1 MSDAIFKE
9 SAKIKEQLF
18 NKLTQVKSM
27 LRDSSEIL
35 NEEIIEDLEDLKVS
49 LEEAIEGENKLEM
62 LGSLNIAAKETINE
76 ASKLINQE
84 AAKLIK

>member
-1 MSDAIFKE
+1 
-9 SAKIKEQLF
+9 
-18 NKLTQVKSM
+18 M

-35 NEEIIEDLEDLKVS
+35 DDVIIDDLNDLKDS
-49 LEEAIEGENKLEM
+49 IEEAIEGENKLEM

>member
-1 MSDAIFKE
+1 
-9 SAKIKEQLF
+9 
-18 NKLTQVKSM
+18 M
-27 LRDSSEIL
+27 LITSSEIL
-35 NEEIIEDLEDLKVS
+35 DDVIIDDLNDLKDS
-49 LEEAIEGENKLEM
+49 IEEAIEGENKLEM

>member
-1 MSDAIFKE
+1 
-9 SAKIKEQLF
+9 
-18 NKLTQVKSM
+18 M

-35 NEEIIEDLEDLKVS
+35 DDVIIDDLNDLKDS
-49 LEEAIEGENKLEM
+49 IEEAIEGENKLEM

-84 AAKLIK
+84 AA